1 MVVDVGLLVVGK
13 QQCSRCDMTKNILN
27 NKQIDF
33 EYVLMEDLSEED
45 KAKYRKMAIT
55 AKQLEM
61 PLIIKDNK
69 IITLQEVI

>member
-1 MVVDVGLLVVGK
+1 MGLIKIIGK

-27 NKQIDF
+27 NKQIEF
-33 EYVLMEDLSEED
+33 EYVLMESLTPEEQTE
-45 KAKYRKMAIT
+45 YRKMAIK
-55 AKQLEM
+55 AKQMEM